1 MDLDAAPT
9 HCITCSD
16 EGLPMRVR
24 VLADSESG
32 LSICVD
38 ADGADQLVAVDL
50 VEPVAVGDDVL
61 VHAGVA
67 IAHMGRCGG

>member
-1 MDLDAAPT
+1 MELDAAPT

-16 EGLPMRVR
+16 EGLPMRV
-24 VLADSESG
+24 VVPADASG
-32 LSICVD
+32 QALCLDEAGVE
-38 ADGADQLVAVDL
+38 QFVAVDL
-50 VEPVAVGDDVL
+50 LESAAIGDDIL

>member
-1 MDLDAAPT
+1 MALETAPI

-24 VLADSESG
+24 ALAGDEFG
-32 LSICVD
+32 LALCTD
-38 ADGADQLVAVDL
+38 ENGADQSVAVDL
-50 VEPVAVGDDVL
+50 LDSVAVGDDIL

-67 IAHMGRCGG
+67 IAHVGRCGV